1 MIPNLNNVFTYGV
14 FYISIISL
22 YHFMIYNIEKYFKNA
37 GKLFK
42 IPELGQN
49 CVNLGI
55 SYIQLIKHHIISFRF
70 VGFL

>member
-1 MIPNLNNVFTYGV
+1 MEFSIFQSYPYIP
-14 FYISIISL
+14 
-22 YHFMIYNIEKYFKNA
+22 FMIYNIEKYFKIA

-42 IPELGQN
+42 IPELGQH

-55 SYIQLIKHHIISFRF
+55 SYIQLIRRHIISFRF